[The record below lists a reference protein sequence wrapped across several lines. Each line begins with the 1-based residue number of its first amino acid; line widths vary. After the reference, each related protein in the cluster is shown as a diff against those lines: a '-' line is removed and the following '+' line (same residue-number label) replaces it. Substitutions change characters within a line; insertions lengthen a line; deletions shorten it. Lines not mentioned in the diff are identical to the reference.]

1 MIANISGI
9 TLYSAD
15 SGGNII
21 CWNSVTS
28 EYTSQEHKIN
38 WCFKKVWK
46 FFFLQKSQFDTFF
59 NGFCGL
65 NLFYSTENRRQ
76 TFKRFQHK

>member
-46 FFFLQKSQFDTFF
+46 TFFFAEVSV
-59 NGFCGL
+59 
-65 NLFYSTENRRQ
+65 
-76 TFKRFQHK
+76 